1 MYIVHQTVVCFM
13 FLYFFTQ
20 WGIFSSALFKQCF
33 LSLCFF
39 LLSSFIFTPTGTDTV
54 FYPLTPL
61 FIYDCIYACCW
72 HEHPVIAELISLVF
86 GVIGYHIYS
95 VRGTAWKVT
104 QHIFEM
110 CLFLG
115 EITLYCSF
123 CKWQTRLS
131 DLPVLMLMDYLHLT
145 AMPHYYDSITLDF
158 LRIHWC

>member
-1 MYIVHQTVVCFM
+1 MGHLFICTLQTV
-13 FLYFFTQ
+13 
-20 WGIFSSALFKQCF
+20 
-33 LSLCFF
+33 LSLSLFF

-54 FYPLTPL
+54 FYPRTPL
-61 FIYDCIYACCW
+61 FMYDCIYACCW
-72 HEHPVIAELISLVF
+72 HEHPIIAELISLVF